1 MFAGRAPASTAGGK
15 AEFPVA
21 LADGEVAADGVAD
34 KGGAATG
41 GLAVENRDE
50 VIAVFAADVLACLTG
65 DGFERG
71 KEVGVAGH
79 RIGLLAGLDGFGPTN
94 NEWDAVSAFIEI
106 GLVPAEPATGIV
118 TVLFQDAE
126 IALRG
131 TAVVGSEDDEGIL
144 IDVVFL

>member
-1 MFAGRAPASTAGGK
+1 M
-15 AEFPVA
+15 
-21 LADGEVAADGVAD
+21 
-34 KGGAATG
+34 
-41 GLAVENRDE
+41 
-50 VIAVFAADVLACLTG
+50 
-65 DGFERG
+65 
-71 KEVGVAGH
+71 AGH
-79 RIGLLAGLDGFGPTN
+79 HIGLLAGLDGFGPTN
-94 NEWDAVSAFIEI
+94 DEWDAVAAFIEI